1 MLRYACSP
9 EAPDL
14 WPSGATLA
22 ACSYRPCSVGCA
34 VSPALGGCAVG
45 LLLSLFGSCRVSS
58 SGPPPRFGSSA
69 FWNGFY
75 VQAVRNEAAGR
86 RGREDVRRRLRPL
99 ACVSARR
106 CAGRARAARPR
117 ACGGSF
123 PLVLLCSP
131 RTCRR
136 WSIRAH
142 ISASPVN
149 ARTRCMTHHAASI
162 LRAQSNRTCMPLLR
176 VLVMSVLRIDV
187 VAAGCGCGRVDGW
200 RHYMWLCGASASS
213 RSS

>member
-75 VQAVRNEAAGR
+75 VYQAVRNEAAGK
-86 RGREDVRRRLRPL
+86 RRREGTYDVVLGLLPALQL
-99 ACVSARR
+99 A
-106 CAGRARAARPR
+106 G
-117 ACGGSF
+117 
-123 PLVLLCSP
+123 
-131 RTCRR
+131 
-136 WSIRAH
+136 
-142 ISASPVN
+142 
-149 ARTRCMTHHAASI
+149 
-162 LRAQSNRTCMPLLR
+162 AQVAP
-176 VLVMSVLRIDV
+176 VLRDLGLAEYLSLQFFF
-187 VAAGCGCGRVDGW
+187 VALKLVAGGLYVRI
-200 RHYMWLCGASASS
+200 YQLPQ
-213 RSS
+213 